1 MLIGLTLSIAL
12 PACSPRPAPIPPP
25 PPPVV
30 IEIKDAP
37 PPELLRCPDKPAPLK
52 LGDSAAQPAQIPP
65 ALRQGLIDLARAYR
79 AAVDQLTRLIA
90 WHDPAAPCGAD
101 KVP

>member
-12 PACSPRPAPIPPP
+12 PGCSRHPAPIPPP

-30 IEIKDAP
+30 VEVKDTP
-37 PPELLRCPDKPAPLK
+37 PAELLRCPAKPAALPT
-52 LGDSAAQPAQIPP
+52 AEAAQIPP

-79 AAVDQLTRLIA
+79 SASDQLARLIG
-90 WHDPAAPCGAD
+90 WHDPAAPCAAG
-101 KVP
+101 KP